1 MQKLFNKTI
10 EDAINSILL
19 EDEVLRS
26 DILQFEGALLII
38 DFIGIDFKL
47 NIKFCENKVKLYDE
61 EPLANSITTISAT
74 TFDFIN
80 VLREINSEENI
91 TSSGLKISGDVA
103 VVMKMIK
110 VLKKTSIDWEQYLA
124 TKIGDV
130 PASFIGVGLKAA
142 REIFNNVTLSTGNN
156 IKDFIQDEIEL
167 VPEQGEIE
175 FFSDEVDQLRDDVAR
190 LETRITQLEK

>member
-10 EDAINSILL
+10 EAAINSILL

-167 VPEQGEIE
+167 VPEQEEIE

>member
-110 VLKKTSIDWEQYLA
+110 VLKKTSIDWEQHLA